1 MIDKKVFSQ
10 IEQDLTGQKD
20 EWDIGFNDLNVLLKN
35 NEKSSLIT
43 VGGRP
48 AMGKTSFITTIM
60 LHLLKNNKKC
70 LFFSLD
76 MSVQQ
81 LVKKLIAQVA
91 EVDMQHIN
99 SGKTNGKE
107 WERLTVAIE
116 KLKNYDVGIS
126 DLPCISVDKIKE
138 KVEIEKPEFVF
149 IDYLQLIDIP
159 SKMQRGEGIE
169 NIMKKLKETA
179 KGNSCTI
186 FITSQLSRAL
196 ETRVNKRPMLSD
208 LRESGAIENV
218 SDVVMFIYR
227 DEYYNNYDD
236 ENYFIN
242 KGKAEI
248 TVAKNKFGPVGTCT
262 LLFRSQITKFFEPI
276 SNYEF

>member
-99 SGKTNGKE
+99 NGKTNGKE

-116 KLKNYDVGIS
+116 KLKNYDVEIS

-138 KVEIEKPEFVF
+138 KVEAEKPEFVF

-159 SKMQRGEGIE
+159 SKVQRSEGIE
-169 NIMKKLKETA
+169 NIMKKLKEIA
-179 KGNSCTI
+179 KENSCTV

-196 ETRVNKRPMLSD
+196 ETRIDKRPMLSD

-227 DEYYNNYDD
+227 DEYYNNYDN
-236 ENYFIN
+236 ENYLIN

-276 SNYEF
+276 GNYKF

>member
-1 MIDKKVFSQ
+1 MIDKEIFRE
-10 IEQDLTGQKD
+10 IEKNLTEQKD
-20 EWDIGFNDLNVLLKN
+20 AWDIGFNDLNMLLKD

-43 VGGRP
+43 IGARP
-48 AMGKTSFITTIM
+48 AMGKTSFMTTIM
-60 LHLLKNNKKC
+60 LHLLKKNKKC

-76 MSVQQ
+76 MSIQQ
-81 LVKKLIAQVA
+81 LVKKLIVQFA
-91 EVDMQHIN
+91 EIDILHVNCGTM
-99 SGKTNGKE
+99 NGKE
-107 WERLTVAIE
+107 WEKVSNAIKE
-116 KLKNYDVGIS
+116 LENFNVKIS
-126 DLPCISVDKIKE
+126 DLPCLTVDKIKE
-138 KVEIEKPEFVF
+138 KVEVEKPEFVF

-159 SKMQRGEGIE
+159 SKVQRGEGFE
-169 NIMKKLKETA
+169 HIMKKLKEIA
-179 KGNSCTI
+179 KENSCTV

-196 ETRVNKRPMLSD
+196 ESRTDKRPMLSD

-227 DEYYNNYDD
+227 DEYYNQYND

-242 KGKAEI
+242 RGKAEI

-262 LLFRSQITKFFEPI
+262 LLFRAQITKFFEPI